1 LDFFWLGE
9 DLNLEGTGLAETTI
23 LIFIQQK
30 GKEPTMAE
38 TKANGDGFWQFSP
51 SKILEKGEYK
61 VWAQA
66 KDKRGALSLP
76 SKVITFE
83 VGLPPFLKFGRIAI
97 DYLTIMIT
105 LIVLIVGVIA
115 IILYTW
121 YRISLWRKKL
131 RTETKEL
138 AQTIYGAFR
147 ALREEI
153 QEQIENLD
161 KKPGLTKGEK
171 QVRDKLQEALD
182 VSEEFISKELKD
194 VEKEL
199 E

>member
-1 LDFFWLGE
+1 MNNNE
-9 DLNLEGTGLAETTI
+9 RV
-23 LIFIQQK
+23 FIII
-30 GKEPTMAE
+30 
-38 TKANGDGFWQFSP
+38 DGNNFYHR
-51 SKILEKGEYK
+51 L
-61 VWAQA
+61 
-66 KDKRGALSLP
+66 
-76 SKVITFE
+76 
-83 VGLPPFLKFGRIAI
+83 
-97 DYLTIMIT
+97 
-105 LIVLIVGVIA
+105 
-115 IILYTW
+115 
-121 YRISLWRKKL
+121 
-131 RTETKEL
+131 KEL